1 MSEVW
6 KKQFE
11 KYDSLINSSFTL
23 DDFLLT
29 GKINIFDKSM
39 KVSTKYKINKTKN
52 ESGEDGPLISS
63 SEVSFS
69 HKLFS
74 TIAYTITQKQ
84 DTTSLN
90 INYPLL
96 KKGLSN
102 LFLSVKTSFN
112 NCEKLTEL
120 PSEIKFNYSN
130 ENENSLGGLCFEKYD
145 PLKTIIPEI
154 ISLYY
159 IKKGILFNK
168 NVYGGVYS
176 GFSIHKKHFK
186 YNKIYCGCDGEKI
199 RTIIDFIIEKNK
211 DERQNDKI
219 ISVRS
224 DVKLSNTLIVGGDT
238 QYKTH
243 EKKLNTRLFFNYNP
257 TFDTKIKGKWEDK
270 DKSVS
275 INIVKSF
282 RGLLK
287 LGITGKFTTIS
298 KEESEKSSS
307 FSIPCFKSKFG
318 FNIDIDEAF
327 I

>member
-6 KKQFE
+6 KKQFG

-74 TIAYTITQKQ
+74 KMSYTITQKQ

-238 QYKTH
+238 QYKTD

-327 I
+327 V

>member
-11 KYDSLINSSFTL
+11 KYDSLINTGFTQ

-29 GKINIFDKSM
+29 GKINVFGKSM
-39 KVSTKYKINKTKN
+39 TVSSKYKLNKTKN
-52 ESGEDGPLISS
+52 ESTEDGPLISS

-74 TIAYTITQKQ
+74 KMSYTITQKQ

-102 LFLSVKTSFN
+102 LLLSAKTSFN
-112 NCEKLTEL
+112 NSEKLTEL
-120 PSEIKFNYSN
+120 PSEITFNYSN
-130 ENENSLGGLCFEKYD
+130 DNKNTLGGLCFEKFD

-159 IKKGILFNK
+159 IKKGILYNK
-168 NVYGGVYS
+168 NVYGGIYS
-176 GFSIHKKHFK
+176 GFSIHKKFFK

-211 DERQNDKI
+211 DERQNDKT
-219 ISVRS
+219 VALRS
-224 DVKLSNTLIVGGDT
+224 DVKLNSTLIVGGDT
-238 QYKTH
+238 QYKSD

-257 TFDTKIKGKWEDK
+257 NFDTHIKGKWENN

-275 INIVKSF
+275 LNIVHSF

-287 LGITGKFTTIS
+287 LGVTGKFTTIS
-298 KEESEKSSS
+298 KEDSEKSSS

-318 FNIDIDEAF
+318 FNIDINE
-327 I
+327 ILL

>member
-11 KYDSLINSSFTL
+11 KYDSLINSSFTQ

-29 GKINIFDKSM
+29 GKINVFDKSM
-39 KVSTKYKINKTKN
+39 TVSSKYKINKIKN
-52 ESGEDGPLISS
+52 KSTEDGPLISS

-74 TIAYTITQKQ
+74 LISYTITQKQ
-84 DTTSLN
+84 DITTLN

-102 LFLSVKTSFN
+102 LSLVANTSFN
-112 NCEKLTEL
+112 NSEKITQL
-120 PSEIKFNYSN
+120 PSEIKLNYSN
-130 ENENSLGGLCFEKYD
+130 EKNNTLAGLCFERYD
-145 PLKTIIPEI
+145 FFNNIIPEI
-154 ISLYY
+154 LSLYY
-159 IKKGILFNK
+159 IKKGILLNK
-168 NVYGGVYS
+168 NVYGGIYS
-176 GFSIHKKHFK
+176 GFSLHKKFFK
-186 YNKIYCGCDGEKI
+186 YNKFFFGCNGEKI
-199 RTIIDFIIEKNK
+199 KTIVDFIIEKNK
-211 DERQNDKI
+211 DESQNDKT
-219 ISVRS
+219 ISVKS
-224 DVKLSNTLIVGGDT
+224 DVKLSKTLIVGGDT
-238 QYKTH
+238 QYKTD
-243 EKKLNTRLFFNYNP
+243 ENKLNTRLFFNYNP

-327 I
+327 V

>member
-29 GKINIFDKSM
+29 GKINVFDKSM
-39 KVSTKYKINKTKN
+39 KVSSKYKINKTKN

-102 LFLSVKTSFN
+102 LLLSAKTSFN
-112 NCEKLTEL
+112 NSEKLTEL

-130 ENENSLGGLCFEKYD
+130 ENKNTLGGLCFEKFD
-145 PLKTIIPEI
+145 PFKTIIPEI

-159 IKKGILFNK
+159 IKKGILYNK
-168 NVYGGVYS
+168 NVYGGIYS
-176 GFSIHKKHFK
+176 GFSIHKKFFK

-211 DERQNDKI
+211 DERQNDKT
-219 ISVRS
+219 VTLRS
-224 DVKLSNTLIVGGDT
+224 DVKLNSTLIAGGDT
-238 QYKTH
+238 QYKSD
-243 EKKLNTRLFFNYNP
+243 ENKLNTRLFFNYNP
-257 TFDTKIKGKWEDK
+257 NFDTHIKGKWENK

-275 INIVKSF
+275 LNIVHSF

-287 LGITGKFTTIS
+287 LGVTGKFTTIS
-298 KEESEKSSS
+298 KEDSEKSSS

-318 FNIDIDEAF
+318 FNIDINE
-327 I
+327 ILL

>member
-238 QYKTH
+238 QYKTD